1 MTVYVVQEV
10 PGRNILGAKEYGE
23 LEVLLPPGMN
33 IVLISTPTIRRL
45 EKKLQNFCDED
56 YLLLIGDPAAIGIAC
71 CVASNNNIG
80 KMKLLKWDRE
90 RKEYYPVQ
98 IDLFKKGEE
107 NV

>member
-23 LEVLLPPGMN
+23 LEVLLHPGMN
-33 IVLISTPTIRRL
+33 IVLSSTPTIRRL

>member
-33 IVLISTPTIRRL
+33 IVLSSTPTIRRL

>member
-1 MTVYVVQEV
+1 MTVYVIQEV

-23 LEVLLPPGMN
+23 LDVLLPPGMN
-33 IVLISTPTIRRL
+33 IVLSSTPTIRRL
-45 EKKLQNFCDED
+45 EKKLHNFCDED

-80 KMKLLKWDRE
+80 KVKLLKRDRE

>member
-10 PGRNILGAKEYGE
+10 PGRNVLGAKEYGT

-33 IVLISTPTIRRL
+33 IVLSSTPTIRRL
-45 EKKLQNFCDED
+45 DKKLQNFCDED

-80 KMKLLKWDRE
+80 RMKLLNYCSPRQK
-90 RKEYYPVQ
+90 
-98 IDLFKKGEE
+98 I
-107 NV
+107 

>member
-1 MTVYVVQEV
+1 MTVYVIQEV
-10 PGRNILGAKEYGE
+10 PGRNVLGAKEYGT

-33 IVLISTPTIRRL
+33 IVLSSTPTIRRL
-45 EKKLQNFCDED
+45 DKKLQNFCDED

-80 KMKLLKWDRE
+80 RMKLLKWDRE

-98 IDLFKKGEE
+98 IDLHKKGEE
-107 NV
+107 SV